1 MDEQPY
7 VEIRQR
13 YLYEHCPYCGSGDLH
28 WFQKLRFAY
37 EWRRRCLSC
46 KRDLGNEFEQD
57 AAIRQ
62 QLANGEVVA

>member
-13 YLYEHCPYCGSGDLH
+13 YLYEHCPHCGGDELH

-37 EWRRRCLSC
+37 EWRLRCLSC

-62 QLANGEVVA
+62 QLVNGKVIT